1 MEGSGQF
8 LVTAVGLNSQTG
20 IIMKLLG
27 ATNEDSE
34 DDDDEKKEEDKQKK
48 NKSKKMSRGDYFIYI
63 YI

>member
-27 ATNEDSE
+27 ATKEE
-34 DDDDEKKEEDKQKK
+34 EGDDAEDEKKEEEKK
-48 NKSKKMSRGDYFIYI
+48 KKSKMSRGA
-63 YI
+63 